1 MSEEDYIPEIDND
14 YDESSSDL
22 SPEEYIKSIDPK
34 KIDELKKQQLK
45 ALSSLF
51 NDGGLRT
58 ENILE
63 IKMILKLIDECDA
76 DDTIKLQMG
85 KCLEM
90 VINLSNQYLNVL
102 HEDGCI

>member
-1 MSEEDYIPEIDND
+1 MSEEDYIPELDND

-22 SPEEYIKSIDPK
+22 SPDEYIKSIDPK
-34 KIDELKKQQLK
+34 NVENLKKKQLE
-45 ALSSLF
+45 ALSELF
-51 NDGGLRT
+51 NDGALRT

-63 IKMILKLIDECDA
+63 IQMLLKLIDDCDA

-90 VINLSNQYLNVL
+90 IINLANQYLNVL
-102 HEDGCI
+102 HEEGSI